1 MVFSRFSISVLTSV
15 VLLLSISNSAL
26 TTGNPAT
33 GSFTI
38 SIQGHAFTGALTDV
52 TGHQSGVKLLM
63 SVDQTFSTT
72 TGIVHIVGNEV
83 WNGETTD
90 SIIVGSIDD
99 VSGSVHACVQFV
111 CEDTTFTGSGNWTG
125 TVAVSYGSPQGSGTF
140 QITLNFANL
149 NPPSTVPVSGNWTS
163 SLNI

>member
-1 MVFSRFSISVLTSV
+1 LVFSRFSVAILMSV

-26 TTGNPAT
+26 TIGNPGT
-33 GSFTI
+33 GSITI
-38 SIQGHAFTGALTDV
+38 FIDGYAITGALTDV

-63 SVDQTFSTT
+63 SIDQTLSTT
-72 TGIVHIVGNEV
+72 SGTLHIKGDGV
-83 WNGETTD
+83 WNGETRD

-99 VSGSVHACVQFV
+99 VNGSVHACVQFV

-125 TVAVSYGSPQGSGTF
+125 TVSVPYGSPQGSGTF
-140 QITLNFANL
+140 QITLNFTNL
-149 NPPSTVPVSGNWTS
+149 NPPSTVPISGNWTS